1 MKILI
6 VNDDS
11 IHAPGI
17 VKLARA
23 AAAKVEEEKPLAPV
37 QAPTDI
43 GEIDEIFKIFSR

>member
-17 VKLARA
+17 HMLSRA
-23 AAAKVEEEKPLAPV
+23 AAQLGDV
-37 QAPTDI
+37 
-43 GEIDEIFKIFSR
+43 